1 MIAQKISV
9 RTGKSFIFILIRKY
23 HLTFSITEVRK
34 RMCVFKSKLCLCYD
48 NQKSSVSVLL
58 LQTWAVF
65 HMCRC

>member
-9 RTGKSFIFILIRKY
+9 RTGQSFIFLTRKY
-23 HLTFSITEVRK
+23 HLTFRITEVRK
-34 RMCVFKSKLCLCYD
+34 SVCVFESKLCLCYD
-48 NQKSSVSVLL
+48 NQKSSVLVLL